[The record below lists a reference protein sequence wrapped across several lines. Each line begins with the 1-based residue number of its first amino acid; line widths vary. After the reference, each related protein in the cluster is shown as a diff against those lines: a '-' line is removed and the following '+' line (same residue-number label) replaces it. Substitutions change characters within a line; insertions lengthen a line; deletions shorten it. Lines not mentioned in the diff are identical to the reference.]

1 MNHWIALI
9 LAIVFETI
17 GTTML
22 KYSEQFTRP
31 LPTIAAIA
39 GYLLS
44 LYLLS
49 LALRTIPVAIAY
61 AIWGAVGMVLIML
74 IGMIAF
80 KQIPDLPAIIG
91 ILLIQAG
98 ILVINFF
105 SKMEAH

>member
-9 LAIVFETI
+9 GAIVFETI

-22 KYSEQFTRP
+22 KYCEQFTRP
-31 LPTIAAIA
+31 LPTIAAIS

-44 LYLLS
+44 FYLLS
-49 LALRTIPVAIAY
+49 MALRTIPVAIAY

-74 IGMIAF
+74 IGMVAF

>member
-1 MNHWIALI
+1 MR
-9 LAIVFETI
+9 
-17 GTTML
+17 
-22 KYSEQFTRP
+22 YSTGC
-31 LPTIAAIA
+31 AVW
-39 GYLLS
+39 LLC
-44 LYLLS
+44 LS
-49 LALRTIPVAIAY
+49 WPMALRTIPVAIAY

-74 IGMIAF
+74 IGMVAF

>member
-1 MNHWIALI
+1 M
-9 LAIVFETI
+9 
-17 GTTML
+17 
-22 KYSEQFTRP
+22 
-31 LPTIAAIA
+31 
-39 GYLLS
+39 
-44 LYLLS
+44 
-49 LALRTIPVAIAY
+49 ALRTIPVAIAY

-74 IGMIAF
+74 IGMVAF

>member
-1 MNHWIALI
+1 MP
-9 LAIVFETI
+9 
-17 GTTML
+17 
-22 KYSEQFTRP
+22 S
-31 LPTIAAIA
+31 IAAIA

-49 LALRTIPVAIAY
+49 MALRTIPVAIAY

-80 KQIPDLPAIIG
+80 KQTPDLPTIIG

-105 SKMEAH
+105 SKMETH

>member
-1 MNHWIALI
+1 MP
-9 LAIVFETI
+9 
-17 GTTML
+17 
-22 KYSEQFTRP
+22 S
-31 LPTIAAIA
+31 IAAIA

-49 LALRTIPVAIAY
+49 MALRTIPVAIAY

-80 KQIPDLPAIIG
+80 KQTPDLPTIIG

-105 SKMEAH
+105 STMETH